1 MHSHS
6 LKNSPM
12 SDVLAGRVDNRISR
26 YAAGCTGIVCALSGG
41 ADSVSMLFLLK
52 SVLPSHNISLSACH
66 VNHNLR
72 GAESDRDEEFCR
84 QLCKRLDIEFFCESV
99 DVEGLVRR
107 TGASTEEA
115 ARELRYKALLSHV
128 GDNMLLATAHNA
140 DDNAETV
147 LFNMIRGT
155 GLKGLCGIPAKRE
168 RIIRPIL
175 DIRRYEVEEYLRELG
190 EPYVTDSTNL
200 TDDYS
205 RNKIRHILIPAAETI
220 NSGAVEA
227 IDRLSR
233 IVAENEDY
241 FAEILADVSGDLRRY
256 PAAVQKR
263 FISAFLDENHIP
275 ADNRRINEISSCINE
290 GNGKICV
297 SCGTYVTVKNGE
309 LSVQKD
315 EDIPDISIKID
326 TSVTDI
332 TAELA
337 EYDKKVTIICGKGEI
352 FPPDG
357 KVNKNLTN
365 NVLDCGKIRGTVYLR
380 NRREGDRIAFAGRG
394 FHKSVRKYFNELR
407 LSDKERRTALFLE
420 DSTGLIWSEF
430 GGIAEGVRPD
440 ENTGDDCYM
449 YIKVSP
455 AEG

>member
-1 MHSHS
+1 MNSHS
-6 LKNSPM
+6 PKNSPM
-12 SDVLAGRVDNRISR
+12 SDILAARVEHRISG
-26 YAAGCTGIVCALSGG
+26 YAAGCRGIVCALSGG

-52 SVLPSHNISLSACH
+52 TVLPPHDISLSACH

-84 QLCKRLDIEFFCESV
+84 KLCQRLGIEFFSESV
-99 DVEGLVRR
+99 DVAALVRK

-128 GDNMLLATAHNA
+128 GADMLLATAHNA

-155 GLKGLCGIPAKRE
+155 GLRGLCGIPAR
-168 RIIRPIL
+168 RDSIIRPIL
-175 DIRRYEVEEYLRELG
+175 DIRRAEVEKYLSELG
-190 EPYVTDSTNL
+190 ETYVTDSTNL

-205 RNKIRHILIPAAETI
+205 RNRIRHILIPAAEGI
-220 NSGAVEA
+220 NSGAVDA
-227 IDRLSR
+227 IDRLAA
-233 IVAENEDY
+233 IVTETEEY
-241 FAEILADVSGDLRRY
+241 FSEVLSGVSGDLRRY
-256 PAAVQKR
+256 PAAVRKR
-263 FISAFLDENHIP
+263 FISRLLDDNHIP
-275 ADNRRINEISSCINE
+275 ADNRRINETDRCITA

-297 SCGTYVTVKNGE
+297 SDGVYLRVMNGE
-309 LSVQKD
+309 LSLQKD
-315 EDIPDISIKID
+315 EDIPDISVKID
-326 TSVTDI
+326 TPLTGF

-352 FPPDG
+352 FPPHD

-394 FHKSVRKYFNELR
+394 FHKSVRKYFNELKLTER
-407 LSDKERRTALFLE
+407 ERRTALFLE
-420 DSTGLIWSEF
+420 DSTGIIWSEY

-440 ENTGDDCYM
+440 ENTGDDRYIL
-449 YIKVSP
+449 IKVSP
-455 AEG
+455 E